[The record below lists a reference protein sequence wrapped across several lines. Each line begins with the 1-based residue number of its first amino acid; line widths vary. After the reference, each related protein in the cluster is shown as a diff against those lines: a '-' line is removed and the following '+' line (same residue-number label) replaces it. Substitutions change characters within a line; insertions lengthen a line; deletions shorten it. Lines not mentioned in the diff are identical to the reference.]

1 MKLPRREFLHL
12 SAGGAALPVLFQIAT
27 AQPNDT
33 AKQLFGSWK
42 LTSWII
48 QVIGEGAT
56 EPLGAT
62 PKGRMIIT
70 PDGYMAVIATAADRK
85 SARNRDE
92 TALLNSLLAY
102 SGKFTIDGDKF
113 TTKVDLSWN
122 ELFTGQDQVRFFKI
136 EGDKLSIRTAE
147 QISAALPNKKIVGI
161 VTWEREH

>member
-12 SAGGAALPVLFQIAT
+12 SATGAALPVLSQVAT

-48 QVIGEGAT
+48 QVVGEDAT

-70 PDGYMAVIATAADRK
+70 ADGYMAMIATADRQHVT
-85 SARNRDE
+85 NRDE
-92 TALLNSLLAY
+92 KALLNSLLAY

-122 ELFTGQDQVRFFKI
+122 EFYTGQDQVRFFDM
-136 EGDKLSIRTAE
+136 EGDKLTIRTAE

-161 VTWEREH
+161 LTWEREQ